1 MPLLWVI
8 FLFSPSAEAQKIR
21 FASDPYPPF
30 IYEERGVPKGT
41 SLPLLAKMLGVK
53 ESDLDVKIIPWKR
66 ALKEAEDGSVDIIG
80 PMQVDPKKTYLTYT
94 KQVIKTEEALWA
106 LANNQYLSQMHWQTT
121 QDLRHYSIGYVLG
134 YEYGEPLG
142 SYLKLPHSKKVEV
155 QSVTQGLRKLHSGEI
170 QLFVCNTD
178 VLTFYTQQEGIPLKA
193 FKRVGRPIIEDF
205 GVFGISKKSR
215 LSQDVQKINSRA
227 PSP

>member
-8 FLFSPSAEAQKIR
+8 FLFPLTAEAKKIR

-30 IYEERGVPKGT
+30 IYEEKGVAKGT
-41 SLPLLAKMLGVK
+41 ALPLLAKMLAVK

-66 ALKEAEDGSVDIIG
+66 ALKEAENGTVDIIG
-80 PMQVDPKKTYLTYT
+80 PMQIDKKKTYLLYT
-94 KQVIKTEEALWA
+94 KQVLKTEEALWA
-106 LANNQYLSQMHWQTT
+106 LANNRYLSQMQWQTT
-121 QDLRHYSIGYVLG
+121 EDLRHYSIGYVLG

-142 SYLKLPHSKKVEV
+142 AYLKAANSRKVEV
-155 QSVTQGLRKLHSGEI
+155 QNVAQGIRKLHSGEI

-178 VLTFYTQQEGIPLKA
+178 VLAFYAQQEGIPLKA

-205 GVFGISKKSR
+205 GVFGISKKSS
-215 LSQDVQKINSRA
+215 LSQDVQKINSRV

>member
-8 FLFSPSAEAQKIR
+8 FLFSLSAEAQKVR

-30 IYEERGVPKGT
+30 IYEENGVPKGT
-41 SLPLLAKMLGVK
+41 ALPLLAKMLAIK

-66 ALKEAEDGSVDIIG
+66 ALKEAENGAVDIIG

-94 KQVIKTEEALWA
+94 KQVIKTEEALWT
-106 LANNQYLSQMHWQTT
+106 LASNQYLSQLRWETP
-121 QDLRHYSIGYVLG
+121 QDLRYYSIGYVLG

-142 SYLKLPHSKKVEV
+142 SYLKAPKSRKVEV
-155 QSVTQGLRKLHSGEI
+155 QSVAQGLRKLYTGEI

-178 VLTFYTQQEGIPLKA
+178 VLAFYAHQEGIPLKS

-215 LSQDVQKINSRA
+215 LNKDVQKINARV